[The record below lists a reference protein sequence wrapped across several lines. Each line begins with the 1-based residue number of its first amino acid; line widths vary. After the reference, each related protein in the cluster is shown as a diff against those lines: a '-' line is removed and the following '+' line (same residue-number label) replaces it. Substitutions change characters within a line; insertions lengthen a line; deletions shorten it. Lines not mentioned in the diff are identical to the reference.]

1 MDLFR
6 GSIAMYK
13 VRSTLAGFTL
23 IELLI
28 TIAIVAILSTLAYP
42 SYQSFITKARR
53 GEAVRE
59 LQDIAA
65 GMERYY
71 ANNDSSYKDA
81 TPTRI
86 SGSADTEHGYYSLA
100 VTLSNSSQSYTL
112 SATATG
118 FQANDSQCPSF
129 TLTSTGKKGPAATVD
144 QCW

>member
-1 MDLFR
+1 MDR
-6 GSIAMYK
+6 SGAIVMYEK
-13 VRSTLAGFTL
+13 RYAAAGFTL
-23 IELLI
+23 IELLV
-28 TIAIVAILSTLAYP
+28 TIAIVAILSSLAYP

-53 GEAVRE
+53 GEASRE
-59 LQDIAA
+59 LQAFAA

-71 ANNDSSYKDA
+71 ANNDASYNDA

-86 SGSADTEHGYYSLA
+86 TGSSHTEHGYYSLA
-100 VTLSNSSQSYTL
+100 VTLSNSNQSYTL

-118 FQANDSQCPSF
+118 AQANDSKCPSF

>member
-1 MDLFR
+1 MVKKR
-6 GSIAMYK
+6 YAS
-13 VRSTLAGFTL
+13 SGFTL

-28 TIAIVAILSTLAYP
+28 TIAIVAILSALAYP

-53 GEAVRE
+53 GEATRE
-59 LQDIAA
+59 LQDLAA

-81 TPTRI
+81 SLARI
-86 SGSADTEHGYYSLA
+86 TGSSHTEHGYYSLA
-100 VTLSNSSQSYTL
+100 VTLSNRNQSYTL

-118 FQANDSQCPSF
+118 SQANDSNCPSF
-129 TLTSTGKKGPAATVD
+129 TLTSTGKKGPPETVD

>member
-1 MDLFR
+1 
-6 GSIAMYK
+6 MYK
-13 VRSTLAGFTL
+13 ARSILAGFTL

-53 GEAVRE
+53 GEAARE
-59 LQDIAA
+59 LQDLAA

-81 TPTRI
+81 TSTRI

-100 VTLSNSSQSYTL
+100 VTLSNSNQSYTL

-118 FQANDSQCPSF
+118 VQANDSSCPSF
-129 TLTSTGKKGPAATVD
+129 TLTSTGKKGPPATVD

>member
-1 MDLFR
+1 MDR
-6 GSIAMYK
+6 PGAIEMYK
-13 VRSTLAGFTL
+13 KRGAVAGFTL

-53 GEAVRE
+53 GEAGRE
-59 LQDIAA
+59 LQAFAA

-86 SGSADTEHGYYSLA
+86 TSSSHTEHGYYSLA
-100 VTLSNSSQSYTL
+100 VTLSNSNQSYIL
-112 SATATG
+112 SATATAA
-118 FQANDSQCPSF
+118 QANDSKCPSF
-129 TLTSTGKKGPAATVD
+129 TLTSTGKKGPPATVD